1 MRELLTD
8 AVPPSESLLDSAM
21 SELQAYHTSTR
32 QRGQGPMVPRGGEW
46 TDLFVL
52 ASGLYRFILPS
63 HLTAH
68 ALLHCP
74 QGAGEGT
81 RPRVYMFR
89 WADITPYWIYGFR
102 EVILMRGVMCG
113 LSEHVLRLMLVCV
126 VVLM

>member
-1 MRELLTD
+1 VRELLTD

-46 TDLFVL
+46 TDLFTM

-74 QGAGEGT
+74 HEGAGEGGEERA

-89 WADITPYWIYGFR
+89 WATYWRYGGHTACFWV
-102 EVILMRGVMCG
+102 E
-113 LSEHVLRLMLVCV
+113 SCV
-126 VVLM
+126 ACQSRS